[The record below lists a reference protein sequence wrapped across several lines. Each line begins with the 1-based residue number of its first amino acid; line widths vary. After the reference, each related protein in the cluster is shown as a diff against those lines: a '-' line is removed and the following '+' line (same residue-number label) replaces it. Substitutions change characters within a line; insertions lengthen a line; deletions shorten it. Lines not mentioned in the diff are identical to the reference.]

1 MLACKEGHLEV
12 VSYLMTKGAN
22 VNAKSNVC
30 YDVLSL
36 VLFVL

>member
-1 MLACKEGHLEV
+1 MLACKEGHLLV
-12 VSYLMTKGAN
+12 AQYLMTEGSN

-30 YDVLSL
+30 YDVLSR

>member
-1 MLACKEGHLEV
+1 MLACKEGHREV

-30 YDVLSL
+30 YDVLSR

>member
-1 MLACKEGHLEV
+1 MLACKEGHLIV
-12 VSYLMTKGAN
+12 AQYLMIKGAN

-30 YDVLSL
+30 YDVLIR